1 MPVIADELAIRLG
14 EAAITAAKQTF
25 SGVKNVTRPPEMD
38 QAIASLEQ
46 EVMGLRM
53 ALANQTDRVLA
64 AKEYARMVTASNPAI
79 MVATPAR

>member
-1 MPVIADELAIRLG
+1 
-14 EAAITAAKQTF
+14 
-25 SGVKNVTRPPEMD
+25 MD

-53 ALANQTDRVLA
+53 ALANQTGRVLA

-79 MVATPAR
+79 MVSTPAR